1 MTTEFVPGQ
10 KIRADYWTSVYKPQI
25 GEWRSERVFA
35 ELEVISP
42 GRAKVIWANLE
53 PAISNR
59 QRFNVSSA
67 ASKEHGKVKII
78 SKLDNVEVIE

>member
-1 MTTEFVPGQ
+1 MSYTVGQ
-10 KIRADYWTSVYKPQI
+10 KIRATYWTGVYKPQI

-53 PAISNR
+53 PAMSKR
-59 QRFNVSSA
+59 QRFNVSST

-78 SKLDNVEVIE
+78 SKLDCVEVIE